1 MNKVEFSADT
11 GAPRIIVQSN
21 PTWDQWAEICEAVWV
36 TALEGGC
43 NYWMDAI
50 RYDSDRPW
58 IPWKHSQMKTSAEWR
73 REVPKLDIKNGA
85 HCIRNFP
92 IKVYHNAD
100 DWFSAGKTWEE
111 YCAGSA
117 EIDDGEVTEGMSFEV
132 ITVGIN
138 NLPPDVKLS
147 IMNPYTCDI
156 DADIADQI
164 VQTGLFGS
172 AVYG

>member
-11 GAPRIIVQSN
+11 GAPRIIIQSN
-21 PTWDQWAEICEAVWV
+21 PSWEQWVDICEAVWV

-43 NYWMDAI
+43 NYWMDDLK
-50 RYDSDRPW
+50 YDDDRPW
-58 IPWKHSQMKTSAEWR
+58 VPWQHSEMRANRRAIDNEFRHGIPD
-73 REVPKLDIKNGA
+73 LDIKNGT

-100 DWFSAGKTWEE
+100 DW
-111 YCAGSA
+111 GSGES
-117 EIDDGEVTEGMSFEV
+117 EITEGMSFEV
-132 ITVGIN
+132 VTVGIN
-138 NLPPDVKLS
+138 NLPPEVKLS

-156 DADIADQI
+156 DAEIADQI

>member
-11 GAPRIIVQSN
+11 GAPRIIIQSN
-21 PTWDQWAEICEAVWV
+21 PSWEQWVDICEAVWV

-43 NYWMDAI
+43 NYWMDDLK
-50 RYDSDRPW
+50 YDHDRPW
-58 IPWKHSQMKTSAEWR
+58 VPWKHSQMKSNMVREWR
-73 REVPKLDIKNGA
+73 KDIPDLDIKNGN

-100 DWFSAGKTWEE
+100 DWESGE
-111 YCAGSA
+111 S
-117 EIDDGEVTEGMSFEV
+117 EITEGMSFEV

-138 NLPPDVKLS
+138 NLPPYTKMS
-147 IMNPYTCDI
+147 IIDPWTRDI
-156 DADIADQI
+156 DAEIADQI

>member
-1 MNKVEFSADT
+1 MNKVEYSADT

-92 IKVYHNAD
+92 IKVWHGADGHDYWMKGETHN
-100 DWFSAGKTWEE
+100 G
-111 YCAGSA
+111 
-117 EIDDGEVTEGMSFEV
+117 EITEGMSFEV
-132 ITVGIN
+132 VTVGIN
-138 NLPPDVKLS
+138 NLPPEVKLS

-172 AVYG
+172 PVYG

>member
-11 GAPRIIVQSN
+11 GAPRIIIQAN
-21 PTWDQWAEICEAVWV
+21 PTWEAWVDICEAVWV

-92 IKVYHNAD
+92 IKVWHGD
-100 DWFSAGKTWEE
+100 DWESDGNWE
-111 YCAGSA
+111 
-117 EIDDGEVTEGMSFEV
+117 ITEGMSFEV
-132 ITVGIN
+132 VTVGIN
-138 NLPPDVKLS
+138 NLPPEVKLS

-156 DADIADQI
+156 DAEIADQI

-172 AVYG
+172 VVYG

>member
-11 GAPRIIVQSN
+11 GAPRIIIQAN
-21 PTWDQWAEICEAVWV
+21 PTWEAWVEICEAVWV

-43 NYWMDAI
+43 NYWMDDLKYDED
-50 RYDSDRPW
+50 RYW
-58 IPWKHSQMKTSAEWR
+58 VAWKHSKMDVIDADNKYGRTL
-73 REVPKLDIKNGA
+73 PDLDIKNGN

-100 DWFSAGKTWEE
+100 DWESGE
-111 YCAGSA
+111 S
-117 EIDDGEVTEGMSFEV
+117 EVTEGMSFEV

-138 NLPPDVKLS
+138 NLPPEVKLS

-156 DADIADQI
+156 DAEIADQV

>member
-21 PTWDQWAEICEAVWV
+21 PTWDQWVEICEAVWV

-43 NYWMDAI
+43 NYWMDDLK
-50 RYDSDRPW
+50 YDDDRHW
-58 IPWKHSQMKTSAEWR
+58 VPWKHSQMKTSAEWR

-100 DWFSAGKTWEE
+100 DWESGE
-111 YCAGSA
+111 S
-117 EIDDGEVTEGMSFEV
+117 EITEGMSFEV
-132 ITVGIN
+132 VTVGIN
-138 NLPPDVKLS
+138 NLPPEIKLS

-156 DADIADQI
+156 DAEIADQI

>member
-11 GAPRIIVQSN
+11 GAPRIIIQSN
-21 PTWDQWAEICEAVWV
+21 PSWDQWVEICEAVWV

-58 IPWKHSQMKTSAEWR
+58 IPWKHSQMKTNAEWR

-100 DWFSAGKTWEE
+100 DWESGE
-111 YCAGSA
+111 S
-117 EIDDGEVTEGMSFEV
+117 EITEGMSFEV
-132 ITVGIN
+132 VTVGIN
-138 NLPPDVKLS
+138 NLPPYTKMS
-147 IMNPYTCDI
+147 IIDPWTRDI
-156 DADIADQI
+156 DAEIADQI

-172 AVYG
+172 PVYG

>member
-1 MNKVEFSADT
+1 MNKVEYSADT
-11 GAPRIIVQSN
+11 GAPRIIIQSN
-21 PTWDQWAEICEAVWV
+21 PSWEAWVEICEAVWG

-50 RYDSDRPW
+50 RYKE
-58 IPWKHSQMKTSAEWR
+58 I
-73 REVPKLDIKNGA
+73 LDIKNGN

-100 DWFSAGKTWEE
+100 DWESGE
-111 YCAGSA
+111 S
-117 EIDDGEVTEGMSFEV
+117 EITEGMSFEV
-132 ITVGIN
+132 VTVGIN
-138 NLPPDVKLS
+138 NLPPEVKLS

-156 DADIADQI
+156 DAEIADQI

>member
-11 GAPRIIVQSN
+11 GAPRIIIQSN
-21 PTWDQWAEICEAVWV
+21 PSWEQWVDICEAVWV

-43 NYWMDAI
+43 NYWMDDLK
-50 RYDSDRPW
+50 YDDDRHW
-58 IPWKHSQMKTSAEWR
+58 VPWKHSQMKTSAEWR

-100 DWFSAGKTWEE
+100 DWESGE
-111 YCAGSA
+111 S
-117 EIDDGEVTEGMSFEV
+117 EITEAKSFEV
-132 ITVGIN
+132 VTVGIN
-138 NLPPDVKLS
+138 NLPPEVKLS

-156 DADIADQI
+156 DAEIADQI

>member
-21 PTWDQWAEICEAVWV
+21 PTWDQWVEICEAVWV

-43 NYWMDAI
+43 NYWMDDLK
-50 RYDSDRPW
+50 YDSDRRW

-100 DWFSAGKTWEE
+100 DWESGE
-111 YCAGSA
+111 S
-117 EIDDGEVTEGMSFEV
+117 EITKGMSFEV

-138 NLPPDVKLS
+138 NLPPEVKLS

-156 DADIADQI
+156 DAEIADQI

>member
-100 DWFSAGKTWEE
+100 DW
-111 YCAGSA
+111 GSGES
-117 EIDDGEVTEGMSFEV
+117 EITEGMSFEV

-138 NLPPDVKLS
+138 NLPPEVKLS

-156 DADIADQI
+156 DAEIADQI

>member
-11 GAPRIIVQSN
+11 GAPRIIIQSN
-21 PTWDQWAEICEAVWV
+21 PSWEQWVDICEAVWV

-43 NYWMDAI
+43 NYWMDDLKYDDD
-50 RYDSDRPW
+50 RYW
-58 IPWKHSQMKTSAEWR
+58 VAWKHSKMDVIDADNKYGRTL
-73 REVPKLDIKNGA
+73 PDLDIKNGN

-100 DWFSAGKTWEE
+100 DWESGE
-111 YCAGSA
+111 S
-117 EIDDGEVTEGMSFEV
+117 EITEGMSFEV

-138 NLPPDVKLS
+138 NLPPYTKMS
-147 IMNPYTCDI
+147 IIDPWTRDI
-156 DADIADQI
+156 DAEIADQI